1 MSEAKK
7 KILLVEDEPHLA
19 FNLQLNLQA
28 EGYEVILAID
38 GQIGV
43 DQFKSESPFDLI
55 ILDAMLPEIDGF
67 SVARYI
73 REHDDQTH
81 ILMLTALG
89 REEDRVRGFEAG
101 IDDYITKPFHL
112 QELLLRVKRMIRR
125 SKYFSGPTEPR
136 PEPLKT
142 GIIKC
147 GPFELDSER
156 LHLDSPS
163 GSHSITAME
172 SDILREFLTNP
183 DQVLSREHLLDR
195 VWGMKGDIE
204 TRTVDNFIVRL
215 RRYLEPNPS
224 RPQYLISIRGRGYRL
239 VIE

>member
-1 MSEAKK
+1 MGEHKK

-19 FNLQLNLQA
+19 FNLQLNLQE
-28 EGYEVILAID
+28 EGYEVVLATD
-38 GQIGV
+38 GQAAV
-43 DQFKSESPFDLI
+43 DLFNSESPFDLI
-55 ILDAMLPEIDGF
+55 ILDAMLPEMDGF
-67 SVARYI
+67 AVARHI
-73 REHDDQTH
+73 RANDDQTH

-125 SKYFSGPTEPR
+125 SSYFTVPAEKA
-136 PEPLKT
+136 PEPEKT
-142 GIIKC
+142 DVIRC
-147 GPFELDSER
+147 GPFELYTDR
-156 LHLDSPS
+156 LVIESPS

-172 SDILREFLTNP
+172 TDILREFMQNP
-183 DQVLSREHLLDR
+183 DQVLSREYLLDR

-224 RPQYLISIRGRGYRL
+224 KPQYLISVRGRGYRL
-239 VIE
+239 VVD